1 MPLFRFA
8 ITSETVFGG
17 EDEVSARVKVVTE
30 GGVSGEGVS
39 CEPHSPGGN
48 RTIATVQ
55 LTSMLH
61 YANSSGCESADFFE
75 QFFCLPDKLR

>member
-30 GGVSGEGVS
+30 GGVSGEGVMRAPLFDTPRFARNL
-39 CEPHSPGGN
+39 EGGYKQMWKLYLAGEKP
-48 RTIATVQ
+48 RKIDVVD
-55 LTSMLH
+55 
-61 YANSSGCESADFFE
+61 SG
-75 QFFCLPDKLR
+75 R